1 MGARNRFPVI
11 LTGEKSFL
19 PSYPALVLWSSRV
32 EQLCEGGRED
42 IYSQCS

>member
-1 MGARNRFPVI
+1 MGARNPFPVI

-32 EQLCEGGRED
+32 EKPGEGGQED